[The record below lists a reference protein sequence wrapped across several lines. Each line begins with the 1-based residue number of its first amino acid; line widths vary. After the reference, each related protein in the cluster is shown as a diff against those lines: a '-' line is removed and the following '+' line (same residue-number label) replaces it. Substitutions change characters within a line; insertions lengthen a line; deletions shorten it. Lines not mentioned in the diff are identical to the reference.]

1 MLIDVTDA
9 DDVEK
14 RYELGMCCRI
24 EDLNVEELVLYSK
37 SLMRDR
43 AECYELIDDLLSVI
57 GKAYKAKS
65 KNAMRNILKDYV

>member
-57 GKAYKAKS
+57 EKAYKAKS